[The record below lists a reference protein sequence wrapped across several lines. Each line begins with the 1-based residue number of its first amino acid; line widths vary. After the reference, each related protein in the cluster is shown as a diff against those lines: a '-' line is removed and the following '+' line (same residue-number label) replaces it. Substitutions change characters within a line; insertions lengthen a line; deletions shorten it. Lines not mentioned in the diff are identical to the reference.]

1 MKSGKMTTLRRVR
14 LASVVLASAL
24 SLPMISMLGIAKTA
38 KVRAAEKNEQNT
50 QLGVTQIA
58 EPVVPTDFTDPWKGS
73 YVYYGKYDGEP
84 IMFRVLD
91 TDATDF
97 GAESLFLDS
106 DKILF
111 DAKYN
116 NVYKLTVWDE
126 SDLHYALNGSSF
138 LTKEGVFTDAERD
151 AILSSTVETTPL
163 EGLDPT
169 PMSIFKNY
177 MGLKGDKIFLL
188 DARDLMTEKY
198 GYEKVYNGGNS
209 LVSSNGRV
217 KRSLTGGKL
226 NYWLRTACYSAS
238 STLVREVGSFGATNN
253 TNIPIGVAPAM
264 NITRGSILFSSLI
277 SGNAGEVGA
286 AYKLTI
292 KDSGLKVTVPSDK
305 KVVLDINK
313 ITIPYE
319 ISGARA
325 GEATQLSVLV
335 TDKKYTEKDAK
346 ILLYGQVNEEGAL
359 AKKGEVSVTLP
370 DTVAGT
376 CGDDYFVYLI
386 AEDVNGEYETDYAS
400 EPCEISVDKRSI
412 YIDLREQTAKIS
424 NLEATSIF
432 LAVLTEVVT
441 SRSEHKVEPGFGEGV
456 FLYIDLDKDGNED
469 FMWSLDYST
478 MVKRLP
484 TTNIRGTY
492 SIGEEDLKKL
502 QLDSFDF
509 EFARTLIPD
518 VSVDVKAPALG
529 EKPDY
534 SSVLPN
540 DVHYYTVANTVDP
553 DLMKDGVEWIDV
565 TANTPLNVTANEKF
579 KANHQYSVN
588 ILVSAENEYK
598 FSSSTKFTIN
608 GKNPSKVTVLEDRLA
623 LVEYEFA
630 KLVPT
635 NTPTPTPKPAT
646 PTPTTKPATP
656 TPTAKPATPTPKPGT
671 PGQPTPTTAPG
682 NPGKPG
688 DPTVTPKPGT
698 PGQPGQPT
706 PTTAPGNPGK
716 PGDPTVTPKPGQPG
730 QPGQPTP
737 TTVPGKP
744 APTEAPS
751 KEPTFKDFVERLY
764 VIALN
769 RASEPEGKAF
779 WVSKVE
785 NGEYNGADC
794 ARFFLLEAPEF
805 MNRGLGDEDFVE
817 ILYRT
822 FFDRASDAAGKKGW
836 VDAIKSGKMTRA
848 LVVENFIE
856 STEWC
861 NICATYGVR
870 SGAKWHKAEFASKN
884 AINFATRLYTCCLG
898 RAAEDAGLKYWSL
911 ALTNLEQTGCSAA
924 KEFFKSAE
932 FVNLKLKDDEYVKR
946 LYKTFMDREPEA
958 SEVAYWV
965 GEINAGRQTRDSVL
979 SFFGQSEEFT
989 KICKKYGI
997 ERGEI

>member
-1 MKSGKMTTLRRVR
+1 MKSGKMTSRWGR
-14 LASVVLASAL
+14 LTSVVLASAL
-24 SLPMISMLGIAKTA
+24 SLPMISFLGGVKTA
-38 KVRAAEKNEQNT
+38 KVLAVVKDESNT
-50 QLGVTQIA
+50 QLGVTQIV
-58 EPVVPTDFTDPWKGS
+58 EPVKPKEFTDPWQGS

-111 DAKYN
+111 EAKYN
-116 NVYKLTVWDE
+116 NVYKLSAWNE
-126 SDLHYALNGSSF
+126 SDLHYSLNGSGF
-138 LTKEGVFTDAERD
+138 LTKDGVFTDAERE
-151 AILSSTVETTPL
+151 AILASTVETTPY

-177 MGLKGDKIFLL
+177 IGLQGDKIFLL
-188 DARDLMTEKY
+188 DARDLMTEEF

-226 NYWLRTACYSAS
+226 GYWLRTACYSAS
-238 STLVREVGSFGATNN
+238 STLVRDVGSFGATNN
-253 TNIPIGVAPAM
+253 TNIPLGVAPAM
-264 NITRGSILFSSLI
+264 NISKSSILFSSLV
-277 SGNAGEVGA
+277 SGNAGKVGA

-305 KVVLDINK
+305 EVVLNNNVM
-313 ITIPYE
+313 TIPYA
-319 ISGARA
+319 ISGDRA
-325 GEATQLSVLV
+325 AEATQLSVLV
-335 TDKKYTEKDAK
+335 TDKLYSEKDAQV
-346 ILLYGQVNEEGAL
+346 LYYGKVNGEGAL
-359 AKKGEVSVTLP
+359 SKKGEVSVTLP

-376 CGDDYFVYLI
+376 CGDAYFVYLI
-386 AEDVNGEYETDYAS
+386 AEDVNGENETDYAS

-441 SRSEHKVEPGFGEGV
+441 YRSEHKVEPGFGEGV

-509 EFARTLIPD
+509 EFPRILIPE

-540 DVHYYTVANTVDP
+540 DVHYYTVANTRDP
-553 DLMKDGVEWIDV
+553 ELMKDGVEWIDV
-565 TANTPLNVTANEKF
+565 TANTSLNVNSNEAF
-579 KANHQYSVN
+579 KANHQYSVR
-588 ILVSAENEYK
+588 ILVSAENGYE
-598 FSSSTKFTIN
+598 FGASTKYKVN
-608 GKNPSKVTVLEDRLA
+608 GKNPSKVTAEGTVVLL
-623 LVEYEFA
+623 EYEFA

-635 NTPTPTPKPAT
+635 NTPTPTAKPAT
-646 PTPTTKPATP
+646 PTPTSKPATP
-656 TPTAKPATPTPKPGT
+656 TPTAKPATPTPKGDQPGK

-682 NPGKPG
+682 NPTVSPKPG
-688 DPTVTPKPGT
+688 DPTVTPKPGKPTVT
-698 PGQPGQPT
+698 PKPGKPGDPT
-706 PTTAPGNPGK
+706 PTTAPGK
-716 PGDPTVTPKPGQPG
+716 PGE
-730 QPGQPTP
+730 PTP
-737 TTVPGKP
+737 TSKP
-744 APTEAPS
+744 A
-751 KEPTFKDFVERLY
+751 KDPTFKDFVERLY
-764 VIALN
+764 VVALN
-769 RASEPEGKAF
+769 RASEPAGKAF
-779 WVSKVE
+779 WVEKVE

-805 MNRGLGDEDFVE
+805 MNRGLGDEEFVE
-817 ILYRT
+817 ILYKT

-836 VDAIKSGKMTRA
+836 VDSIKSGKMTRA

-898 RAAEDAGLKYWSL
+898 REAEEAGLKYWSL
-911 ALTNLEQTGCSAA
+911 ALTNIDQTGCSAA
-924 KEFFKSAE
+924 KEFFKSQE
-932 FVNLKLKDDEYVKR
+932 FINLKLKDDEYVKR
-946 LYKTFMDREPEA
+946 LYTTFMDRTPEA

-965 GEINAGRQTRDSVL
+965 GEIKAGRQTRDSIL
-979 SFFGQSEEFT
+979 AFFGQSEEFT

-997 ERGEI
+997 ERGTI